1 MIWSDKELASL
12 SVMSV
17 NEVVERF
24 MSRLGEAEN
33 QEIFEKDNFSYLW
46 GALGVAGIKGIPH
59 GLLDKVWKTLKEN
72 NVLEAFDKGV
82 LGDFNL
88 GLIKQY
94 PDNRLRAWQNFD
106 NFTADQKFKKLI
118 LMPIVAINRKYAQEV
133 DMQAFNPIRVVKVL
147 ERYPMSDAVK
157 MMLKDMRGHG
167 AACGISGT
175 EVVEHYEKEKV
186 LKRLCDIIAFG
197 KRKLHEDEK
206 DFLFR
211 FIHEAVVDGFEAH
224 NIGIRD
230 EVFVGLLADSE
241 DLEGKSEIEI
251 SHLKERN
258 AEIVD
263 FAKEFDE
270 ELGFFEQSA
279 AKLIR
284 YNVAHIPEMMER
296 CLKLMDGDNP
306 KGVVFAL
313 ELVNLKQF
321 KSAVKIL
328 IELAKKGKVTE
339 AGLYIHRVLKYI
351 NGAENMLMSI
361 FKLNLKVL
369 KDNGVNAKD
378 GVFRE
383 YVARIYMGIVKEFVG
398 VKCYKEAMVL
408 LNDLV
413 VWGWFVDIEDL
424 KEEVCLIVNSLSDL
438 DKSFERNMDDFAKAL
453 NLNVFVKG
461 GKQRIGNL
469 NAVSK
474 RAEERFVF
482 DSGVDK
488 KIFDGNEE
496 VFRGDL
502 QKDAGG
508 TLKSEIVDREVKT
521 EGESDNAP
529 LNTFDKESLENVKT
543 AVMDKQ
549 SVQGEGNR
557 AIVNEVEG
565 NKEPGEGNRAI
576 VNNGLGSSEQGKVG
590 PYNNALS
597 AQAVNDNPGEGN
609 RAIVNNGLGSS
620 EQGKVGPYNNA
631 LSAQAV
637 NDNPGEEVRV
647 AGNSG
652 LVGNDAVKPLNNE
665 GVSFSEGLNGVPLQ
679 AEVSGGFRENMPK
692 SMDESVAQDKANI
705 LSGANTSAEQ
715 SALRD
720 NLLKSNAPD
729 VMNENVETVKE
740 ENIGAVEEDEVL
752 SAINKLQIDE
762 VSQIDEEI
770 RKDEELKG
778 VDAIMVNP
786 LREGGS
792 NGEIASEVKDGALV
806 GGEAK
811 DDLSVD
817 NKADFAQ
824 SVNSDAG
831 NGQDLSKD
839 NEAKNEITNIKAGI
853 EEWEQG
859 EDKEI
864 SRDKFVKFLKV
875 STKDMDKHF
884 DRIKSATAQAIKRA
898 EEKSLEIKQKFDD
911 DELEEIEK
919 VASDKFMK
927 IKDKFKRLVKK

>member
-46 GALGVAGIKGIPH
+46 GALGVAGIKGISH

-186 LKRLCDIIAFG
+186 LKRLCDIIASG

-258 AEIVD
+258 AEIVE
-263 FAKEFDE
+263 FAKEFDG

-328 IELAKKGKVTE
+328 IELSKKGRATE

-351 NGAENMLMSI
+351 KGAENMLMSI

-383 YVARIYMGIVKEFVG
+383 YVARIYMGIVKELVG

-413 VWGWFVDIEDL
+413 VWGWFDDIEDL

-453 NLNVFVKG
+453 NLNVFIKG

-488 KIFDGNEE
+488 KIFDANEE
-496 VFRGDL
+496 VFRGNL

-508 TLKSEIVDREVKT
+508 VPENEIVDRTWNADGK
-521 EGESDNAP
+521 SDNAP
-529 LNTFDKESLENVKT
+529 LNAFDKESLENVKT

-549 SVQGEGNR
+549 SVQGDGNR
-557 AIVNEVEG
+557 AAVNEVEG
-565 NKEPGEGNRAI
+565 NKEPGEINRVA
-576 VNNGLGSSEQGKVG
+576 VNNGL
-590 PYNNALS
+590 
-597 AQAVNDNPGEGN
+597 DGN
-609 RAIVNNGLGSS
+609 V
-620 EQGKVGPYNNA
+620 
-631 LSAQAV
+631 
-637 NDNPGEEVRV
+637 
-647 AGNSG
+647 
-652 LVGNDAVKPLNNE
+652 AVKPLSNE
-665 GVSFSEGLNGVPLQ
+665 GGSFSEGLNGAPLQ
-679 AEVSGGFRENMPK
+679 AEVSAGFAENTVK
-692 SMDESVAQDKANI
+692 SEDTSVLQDRANI
-705 LSGANTSAEQ
+705 LSGENTITEQ
-715 SALRD
+715 SALSD
-720 NLLKSNAPD
+720 DLLKSSAPD
-729 VMNENVETVKE
+729 VMNEKVETVKE

-786 LREGGS
+786 LRDGGS
-792 NGEIASEVKDGALV
+792 NGEIASEVKDGTFV
-806 GGEAK
+806 GSKGQ
-811 DDLSVD
+811 DTLSVD
-817 NKADFAQ
+817 NKADFIQ
-824 SVNSDAG
+824 SVNSDAD

-839 NEAKNEITNIKAGI
+839 NEGKNEITNIKAGI

-859 EDKEI
+859 EDRKI
-864 SRDKFVKFLKV
+864 SREKFVKFLKV

-884 DRIKSATAQAIKRA
+884 DRIKSATAQAVKRV
-898 EEKSLEIKQKFDD
+898 EEKSLEIKQKIDD

-919 VASDKFMK
+919 VANDKFMK
-927 IKDKFKRLVKK
+927 IKDKFKKLVKK